1 MKKLSL
7 FLCFLMLFMGVYSH
21 ASVAESPARIYTDFS
36 GLEFNS
42 DGGISASTNIK
53 IEVTNKNSEKFGGI
67 LLYVFLREDK
77 SLAGVEMGENISFE
91 ADEAAKTFTYK
102 TKKDYSDAKEL
113 QIMLW
118 NDMKELVP
126 LSGSVTAQ
134 KAYGANGPSSQYRN
148 FSEQPDDKIASQMPQ
163 PFNIENYS
171 QAQIGTCDFNN
182 PPYTNAYDAYY
193 GDFQQGYCPGTWS
206 IEESGG
212 VDNSPCL
219 KVEQSSD
226 ARSQLQ
232 LYYNDYN
239 AKPGDWYIFSCK
251 VKIEDAVTDA
261 PERAFIEVYDSNGT
275 WLDGTNSGKNNDS
288 AKDNEWFEK
297 KALLMVPEA
306 DSDAVEFFTL
316 RFGGFV
322 NTNAPEGTVTYFDD
336 FKLTK
341 VYFEPM
347 DTVLVTP
354 NYKGFIY
361 GDGGVSDINLRAYVN
376 SYNGY
381 YNLNDYTLKAELM
394 DADGKIYADAQTE
407 NVAEVT
413 DVTFSSK
420 VLPMNKDSYLS
431 VKLVSKNDGSLV
443 QKQEWTLR
451 KREENYRPYIYFDEY
466 NRFIKNGKAEIP
478 LFQYAWGGIYEEYID
493 ILKNT
498 KTDAFTVAGTYHVDY
513 RTPRMQK
520 LREAMA
526 ENNIGAKL
534 ETCGY
539 VYSNLYTGLP
549 QTVVKKQSDV
559 RQLLSVMCNNFKN
572 DPQLWCYY
580 NWDEQN
586 PVLYGEEL
594 RWQNDIMASVDPD
607 HPTMGVTDKLM
618 EGRPGV
624 FAKTADMIGVDP
636 YVCRGDET
644 TDLSGAG
651 EMVRKMGTLTPN
663 KPIYAVLQGFWFK
676 ERGDNR
682 GPNEQE
688 YRNMAWQALCEGAVA
703 LDSFCYTNL
712 KENPWGDVKDI
723 WEGQMRVYSEIDEF
737 ENVLLSTEPMPLYE
751 LGENYDWLNSMS
763 KRYAGKSYLF
773 AVNTQKSN
781 KTLKVKFD
789 GAINANEYYSKTSLT
804 ADAAGYFNLEM
815 DEYGVA
821 ILEIEQEEYLSPH
834 CELIRFGVSNDNHT
848 YMVMNANGENP
859 VINIDDAAQSIKYL
873 VTASERSEV
882 YINDTRVS
890 KNGVLDITDINQI
903 TVKIAS
909 EDGNH
914 TTTKTY
920 SLVKQ

>member
-7 FLCFLMLFMGVYSH
+7 LLCFLMLFMGVYSPVN
-21 ASVAESPARIYTDFS
+21 AAESPARIYTDFS
-36 GLEFNS
+36 GLEFNA
-42 DGGISASTNIK
+42 DGGISANTNIK
-53 IEVTNKNSEKFGGI
+53 IEVVNKNNKEFSGI

-77 SLAGVEMGENISFE
+77 SVAGVEMGESISFE
-91 ADEAAKTFTYK
+91 ADEAAKTFTYT
-102 TKKDYSDAKEL
+102 TKNNYSDAKEL
-113 QIMLW
+113 KIMLW

-148 FSEQPDDKIASQMPQ
+148 FGEQPDDKIASQMPL

-171 QAQIGTCDFNN
+171 QAVLGTCDFNN
-182 PPYTNAYDAYY
+182 PPYTNVYDAYY
-193 GDFQQGYCPGTWS
+193 GNFQRGYCPGTWS

-219 KVEQSSD
+219 RVEQSSD

-232 LYYNDYN
+232 LYYKDYN

-251 VKIEDAVTDA
+251 VKIEDPIVDA
-261 PERAFIEVYDSNGT
+261 PERAFIEVYSSDGT

-288 AKDNEWFEK
+288 AKDDEWFEK
-297 KALLMVPEA
+297 KALLMVPET
-306 DSDAVEFFTL
+306 DSDAGEFYTL

-322 NTNAPEGTVTYFDD
+322 NTNAPEGTVAYFDD

-361 GDGGVSDINLRAYVN
+361 GDSGVSDINLRAYVN

-381 YNLNDYTLKAELM
+381 YNLDNYILKAELT
-394 DADGKIYADAQTE
+394 DADGKIYADAQAG

-413 DVTFSSK
+413 DVTFSSN
-420 VLPMNKDSYLS
+420 VLPMNEDSYLT
-431 VKLVSKNDGSLV
+431 VKLVSNKDGTII

-520 LREAMA
+520 LREAML
-526 ENNIGAKL
+526 ENNIGARL

-549 QTVVKKQSDV
+549 QSVVKKQSDI
-559 RQLLSVMCNNFKN
+559 RQLLSVMCNNFKT

-580 NWDEQN
+580 SWDEQN

-607 HPTMGVTDKLM
+607 HPTMGVTDSVM
-618 EGRPGV
+618 EGREGI
-624 FAKTADMIGVDP
+624 FAKTADMVGVDP
-636 YVCRGDET
+636 YACRGDET
-644 TDLSGAG
+644 ADLSEVGN
-651 EMVRKMGTLTPN
+651 MVKEIKELTPN
-663 KPIYAVLQGFWFK
+663 KPIYAVLQGFWFE
-676 ERGDNR
+676 ERGDSR

-703 LDSFCYTNL
+703 LDNFCYTNL
-712 KENPWGDVKDI
+712 KENPWGDVKEI
-723 WEGQMRVYSEIDEF
+723 WEGQMRVYSEIADF
-737 ENVLLSTEPMPLYE
+737 EDVLLSAEPSPLYE
-751 LGENYDWLNSMS
+751 LDEDYNWLISTSRRHN
-763 KRYAGKSYLF
+763 GKSYLF
-773 AVNTQKSN
+773 AVNTQKSD
-781 KTLKVKFD
+781 KTLKVKLK
-789 GAINANEYYSKTSLT
+789 NAVKAKEYYSQAALT
-804 ADAAGYFNLEM
+804 ADADGYFNLEM
-815 DEYGVA
+815 DGYAVA

-848 YMVMNANGENP
+848 YMVADANGEPP
-859 VINIDDAAQSIKYL
+859 VINIDDGAGSVNYL
-873 VTASERSEV
+873 VTASDNAKV
-882 YINDTRVS
+882 YINDTEVTKS
-890 KNGVLDITDINQI
+890 GVLDIANIDAI

-920 SLVKQ
+920 SLEKQ